1 MVNCAFTI
9 IAMICAIALF
19 LSAAAPGATWQLDT
33 SAQPL
38 ESRPVVRASATIL
51 RSATASPVTGPDD
64 VHRQVRRTT
73 GGPVKVEFE

>member
-9 IAMICAIALF
+9 LAMICAIALF
-19 LSAAAPGATWQLDT
+19 LSAAAPGAVWTLDT

-51 RSATASPVTGPDD
+51 RSATASPVTGPGD
-64 VHRQVRRTT
+64 VHRQVRLAT
-73 GGPVKVEFE
+73 GGRARVEFE